1 MTKAALDL
9 LGRPGGGPL
18 RLPLVAA
25 NQSVREQLKLDLRAG
40 GFQL

>member
-1 MTKAALDL
+1 